1 MAPRILLCGDPL
13 GRLNQLFKRVQS
25 VSKSAGPFDALICV
39 GQFFPD
45 SPEILDEFLDYVE
58 GRAQVPIPTYFTGD
72 YGVVA
77 PKILSTTS
85 KKAENQGFKMDG
97 LEVCHN
103 LFWLRGSG
111 KFSLHGLS
119 VAYLSGRQSSESQF
133 GKYSQDDVD
142 ALRALAEEPGG
153 VDLFLTY
160 PFSY

>member
-1 MAPRILLCGDPL
+1 M
-13 GRLNQLFKRVQS
+13 
-25 VSKSAGPFDALICV
+25 SKSAGPFDALICV

-45 SPEILDEFLDYVE
+45 SPELLNEFLDYVE

-72 YGVVA
+72 YGVAA

-111 KFSLHGLS
+111 KFTLQGKVLI
-119 VAYLSGRQSSESQF
+119 YYIRKYQS
-133 GKYSQDDVD
+133 
-142 ALRALAEEPGG
+142 
-153 VDLFLTY
+153 
-160 PFSY
+160 FSFF